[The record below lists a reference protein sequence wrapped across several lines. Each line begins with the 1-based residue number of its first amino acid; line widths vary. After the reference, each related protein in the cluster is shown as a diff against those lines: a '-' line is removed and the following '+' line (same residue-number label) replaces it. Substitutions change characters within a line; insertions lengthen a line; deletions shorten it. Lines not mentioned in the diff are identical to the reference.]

1 MQRTRTQ
8 YKEQTERGGY
18 LYPLE
23 TYRFHFNLEN
33 KNKPQICVSYHWH
46 PELEILLVERGEL
59 TVTIEDREYTGKTG
73 DLFFVNPGFLHTMY
87 AREGKNTV
95 YNAIVFDPRVP
106 VLPDVRLCTEPLSRA
121 SAFRQ
126 AALPRKAGKSG
137 D

>member
-46 PELEILLVERGEL
+46 PELEILMIERGEL

-73 DLFFVNPGFLHTMY
+73 DLFSSTPAFSIPCTPG
-87 AREGKNTV
+87 REKTLSTRHC
-95 YNAIVFDPRVP
+95 IRSRVP